1 MMSLCLE
8 YVEQWNEIE
17 LMFDLEILL
26 NNNIIDMDI
35 YVKQTKTS
43 NRINRKK
50 EFVRS
55 HTHNQT
61 INSNACM

>member
-50 EFVRS
+50 EFVR
-55 HTHNQT
+55 TEIEVDT
-61 INSNACM
+61 AE

>member
-35 YVKQTKTS
+35 YVKQNKTS

-50 EFVRS
+50 EFVR
-55 HTHNQT
+55 TEIEVDT
-61 INSNACM
+61 TE

>member
-1 MMSLCLE
+1 MSLCLE

-50 EFVRS
+50 EFVR
-55 HTHNQT
+55 TEIEVDT
-61 INSNACM
+61 AE